1 MLLEIKK
8 KTTHLEML
16 NVILDSAEKKVNKLK
31 AKSKK

>member
-8 KTTHLEML
+8 KSLEML
-16 NVILDSAEKKVNKLK
+16 NVILDSSEKTLNKLK